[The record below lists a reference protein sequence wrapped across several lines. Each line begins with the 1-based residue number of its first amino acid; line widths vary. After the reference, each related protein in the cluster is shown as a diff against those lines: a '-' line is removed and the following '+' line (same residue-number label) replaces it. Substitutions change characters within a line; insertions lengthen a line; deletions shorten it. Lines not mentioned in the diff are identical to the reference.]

1 MHIYNNPFENAQT
14 SSLQR
19 HRRIR
24 VDPKLLSQVPCEMV
38 KLTLSNFHIFLCT
51 LALIVLG
58 QENVGKKIQGVI
70 LTTSKD
76 TRAFEKSI
84 VSSLKHLV
92 DVDTFYIVTP
102 SAIQLQEKVGK
113 DLGPRVKFID
123 ESIFPFDWRNISDV
137 MIETVREKGVYP
149 LTGKS
154 QFEGTVWG
162 RVGWFLQQLLKFYAG
177 RVLGLGDYV
186 LLDSDIVWFKD
197 TRFINET
204 VVHNGVNTTRF
215 YYASSS
221 QYHAPYMA
229 TLKRI
234 SGMDL
239 FKSPDTHRSG
249 IAHHMVL
256 AKHVLEDL
264 MLTSEQ
270 RYGGLPFWK
279 ILLNERCVKC
289 MNRSSSFFSYIENN
303 MHVFL
308 FIFYMFYVYF
318 V

>member
-1 MHIYNNPFENAQT
+1 MV
-14 SSLQR
+14 SLALYFL
-19 HRRIR
+19 I
-24 VDPKLLSQVPCEMV
+24 SC
-38 KLTLSNFHIFLCT
+38 LTLSIFDQVVT
-51 LALIVLG
+51 G
-58 QENVGKKIQGVI
+58 KIQGVI
-70 LTTSKD
+70 LTTAKD

-84 VSSLKHLV
+84 ASSLKHLV
-92 DVDTFYIVTP
+92 DVETFYIVTP
-102 SAIQLQEKVGK
+102 SAVQLQEKVGK

-123 ESIFPFDWRNISDV
+123 ESIFPFDWRNVSDV

-162 RVGWFLQQLLKFYAG
+162 RIGWFLQQLLKFYAG
-177 RVLGLGDYV
+177 KVLNIGDYV

-197 TRFINET
+197 THFINESII
-204 VVHNGVNTTRF
+204 HNGQNITRY

-234 SGMDL
+234 SGQDL
-239 FKSPDTHRSG
+239 FKADTHRSG

-256 AKHVLEDL
+256 AKHVLDDL
-264 MLTSEQ
+264 MNTSEH

-279 ILLNERCVKC
+279 VLLNER
-289 MNRSSSFFSYIENN
+289 Y
-303 MHVFL
+303 
-308 FIFYMFYVYF
+308 
-318 V
+318 

>member
-1 MHIYNNPFENAQT
+1 MLIETYIVGVFFETVDKLQPQLTKANVFVDSNKLVMLTWT
-14 SSLQR
+14 SFCIFCS
-19 HRRIR
+19 
-24 VDPKLLSQVPCEMV
+24 VVLLLVFDQECV
-38 KLTLSNFHIFLCT
+38 
-51 LALIVLG
+51 G
-58 QENVGKKIQGVI
+58 QKIQGVI

-102 SAIQLQEKVGK
+102 SATQLQEKVGK

-123 ESIFPFDWRNISDV
+123 ESIFPFDWRNISGV
-137 MIETVREKGVYP
+137 MIDTVREKGVYP

-177 RVLGLGDYV
+177 KVLNIGDYV

-197 TRFINET
+197 TKFINDT
-204 VVHNGVNTTRF
+204 IVHNGVNTTRY

-234 SGMDL
+234 SGIDL
-239 FKSPDTHRSG
+239 YKSPDTHRSG

-256 AKHVLEDL
+256 SKHVLDDL
-264 MLTSEQ
+264 MLTSEE

-279 ILLNERCVKC
+279 ILLNER
-289 MNRSSSFFSYIENN
+289 
-303 MHVFL
+303 
-308 FIFYMFYVYF
+308 
-318 V
+318 

>member
-1 MHIYNNPFENAQT
+1 MYLFD
-14 SSLQR
+14 S
-19 HRRIR
+19 
-24 VDPKLLSQVPCEMV
+24 MV
-38 KLTLSNFHIFLCT
+38 ALALYFLISCLTLSIFDQVVT
-51 LALIVLG
+51 G
-58 QENVGKKIQGVI
+58 KIQGVI
-70 LTTSKD
+70 LTTAKD

-84 VSSLKHLV
+84 ASSLKHLV
-92 DVDTFYIVTP
+92 DVETFYIVTP
-102 SAIQLQEKVGK
+102 SAVQLQEKVGK

-123 ESIFPFDWRNISDV
+123 ESIFPFDWRNVSDV

-162 RVGWFLQQLLKFYAG
+162 RIGWFLQQLLKFYAG
-177 RVLGLGDYV
+177 KVLNIGDYV

-197 TRFINET
+197 THFINESII
-204 VVHNGVNTTRF
+204 HNGQNITRY

-234 SGMDL
+234 SGQDL
-239 FKSPDTHRSG
+239 IKADTHRSG

-256 AKHVLEDL
+256 AKHVLDDL
-264 MLTSEQ
+264 MNTSEH

-279 ILLNERCVKC
+279 VLLNER
-289 MNRSSSFFSYIENN
+289 Y
-303 MHVFL
+303 
-308 FIFYMFYVYF
+308 
-318 V
+318 

>member
-1 MHIYNNPFENAQT
+1 MAT
-14 SSLQR
+14 LVLCLLVLCVASSIL
-19 HRRIR
+19 
-24 VDPKLLSQVPCEMV
+24 DQVV
-38 KLTLSNFHIFLCT
+38 
-51 LALIVLG
+51 AG
-58 QENVGKKIQGVI
+58 KIQGVI
-70 LTTSKD
+70 LTTAKD

-92 DVDTFYIVTP
+92 DVETFYIVTP
-102 SAIQLQEKVGK
+102 SAVQLQEKVGK

-162 RVGWFLQQLLKFYAG
+162 RIGWFLQQLLKFYA
-177 RVLGLGDYV
+177 RKVLNIGDYV

-197 TRFINET
+197 THFINET
-204 VVHNGVNTTRF
+204 VIHNGQNLTRY

-234 SGMDL
+234 SGLDL
-239 FKSPDTHRSG
+239 FKSETHRSG

-256 AKHVLEDL
+256 SKHVLDDL
-264 MLTSEQ
+264 MNTSEH
-270 RYGGLPFWK
+270 RYGGMPFWK
-279 ILLNERCVKC
+279 VLLNER
-289 MNRSSSFFSYIENN
+289 
-303 MHVFL
+303 
-308 FIFYMFYVYF
+308 
-318 V
+318 